1 MDELPA
7 WASRIRAERNARRWS
22 QRDLARAMSAH
33 AEVPTD
39 DEPGRKLDIENVRR
53 RLIDWEKGRNA
64 PDRYHQALIARSF
77 NTVTAAFFPEQERAR
92 REAELAESHGQD
104 TFTIVQRLQRSDI
117 DGATL
122 DALRITIDQLCC
134 DYATVPSRQLVD
146 QGHRWLHHVSGMLA
160 GSLTL
165 SQHREAM
172 VLAGW
177 LALLVG
183 CVEWD
188 MGRAADAEKTRRAA
202 LSLARE
208 AENAE
213 LAGWAHEMKAW
224 FALTG
229 GDFRGVIAAAK
240 EGAELAPSHGV
251 AVQLSAQEAKAWARM
266 GDRRQVELA
275 LERGRQQLER
285 LPYPNDV
292 TNHFVVDPAKYDFYV
307 MDAYRILGENELAK
321 TYADEVLR
329 AGTDFSGR
337 ETSTMRNAEARI
349 TLGVVAAREG
359 DLETALSYG
368 NQAIDSDRQSVPSLL
383 MVSSELDAVVAE
395 RFPAEPDAQEYR
407 QRLMQLR

>member
-1 MDELPA
+1 
-7 WASRIRAERNARRWS
+7 
-22 QRDLARAMSAH
+22 
-33 AEVPTD
+33 
-39 DEPGRKLDIENVRR
+39 
-53 RLIDWEKGRNA
+53 
-64 PDRYHQALIARSF
+64 
-77 NTVTAAFFPEQERAR
+77 
-92 REAELAESHGQD
+92 
-104 TFTIVQRLQRSDI
+104 
-117 DGATL
+117 
-122 DALRITIDQLCC
+122 
-134 DYATVPSRQLVD
+134 
-146 QGHRWLHHVSGMLA
+146 
-160 GSLTL
+160 
-165 SQHREAM
+165 
-172 VLAGW
+172 
-177 LALLVG
+177 
-183 CVEWD
+183 
-188 MGRAADAEKTRRAA
+188 
-202 LSLARE
+202 
-208 AENAE
+208 
-213 LAGWAHEMKAW
+213 
-224 FALTG
+224 
-229 GDFRGVIAAAK
+229 
-240 EGAELAPSHGV
+240 
-251 AVQLSAQEAKAWARM
+251 M